1 MGKEEPLLS
10 IVIPVYKVEP
20 YIEKCLESIYSQIDS
35 LPVEVVIVNDGTP
48 DNSMKI
54 VQRFVNKQTLII
66 NQENQGLSVAR
77 NNGIAASHGKYVW
90 CVDSDDWIASDKIKD
105 VCDWI
110 KMYSKCEVLVIG
122 IKAFDED
129 GHTIPSFHPRQP
141 VSDVTIKSGAKWILT
156 PNFERGPM
164 QIFIISRDFI
174 LRKQLYYIPG
184 LLHEDMDYAPR
195 MLIDAENVAY
205 IPEDVYCYLIRSNG
219 SITSTVNPKRFSDLF
234 SILSSH
240 ESLTA
245 SLAKNSDQYK
255 AMCASQWM
263 LLRSL
268 ISYLKIQRYEG
279 PDLFKKKNAKLVRKI
294 ALRSLGCK
302 MKFTYKIKFFL
313 TYLYPKIY
321 KFIRW

>member
-48 DNSMKI
+48 DNSMKV

-105 VCDWI
+105 VCNWI

-129 GHTIPSFHPRQP
+129 GHTIPSFHPRKP
-141 VSDVTIKSGAKWILT
+141 VSNVTIKSGARWILT

-164 QIFIISRDFI
+164 VIFIISRDFI

-205 IPEDVYCYLIRSNG
+205 IPEDVYCYLIRSKG
-219 SITSTVNPKRFSDLF
+219 SITSTFNPKRFSDLF

-245 SLAKNSDQYK
+245 SLAKNTDQYK

-263 LLRSL
+263 LLRTL
-268 ISYLKIQRYEG
+268 ITYLKRQKYEG
-279 PDLFKKKNAKLVRKI
+279 MNLCNPCYSGIIRKVSFRSFFVVPKL
-294 ALRSLGCK
+294 
-302 MKFTYKIKFFL
+302 TYKIKFLL
-313 TYLYPKIY
+313 TGIYPNIY
-321 KFIRW
+321 KYIKW

>member
-48 DNSMKI
+48 DNSMKV

-105 VCDWI
+105 VCNWI
-110 KMYSKCEVLVIG
+110 KMYSNCEVLVIG

-141 VSDVTIKSGAKWILT
+141 VSDVTIKSGARWILT

-174 LRKQLYYIPG
+174 LRNQLYYIPG

-205 IPEDVYCYLIRSNG
+205 IPEDVYCYLIRSKG

-240 ESLTA
+240 EILTA
-245 SLAKNSDQYK
+245 SLAKNTDQYK

-263 LLRSL
+263 LLRTL
-268 ISYLKIQRYEG
+268 ITYLKRQKYEG
-279 PDLFKKKNAKLVRKI
+279 MNLCNPSYNGIIRKVSFRSFFVVPKL
-294 ALRSLGCK
+294 
-302 MKFTYKIKFFL
+302 TYKIKFLL
-313 TYLYPKIY
+313 TGIYPNIY
-321 KFIRW
+321 KYIK